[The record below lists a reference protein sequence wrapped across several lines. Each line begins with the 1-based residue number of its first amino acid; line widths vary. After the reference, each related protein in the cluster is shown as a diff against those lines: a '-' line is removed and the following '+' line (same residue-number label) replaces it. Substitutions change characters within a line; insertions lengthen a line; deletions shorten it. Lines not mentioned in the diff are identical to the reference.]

1 MSTETP
7 EIDPIDELLI
17 AEGVLSEEDIES
29 VEERLEDMPPVDE
42 LEPDVVIPADE
53 VDDDGEVD
61 VTDL

>member
-1 MSTETP
+1 MSTDTP
-7 EIDPIDELLI
+7 EIDEVDELLI

-61 VTDL
+61 VADL